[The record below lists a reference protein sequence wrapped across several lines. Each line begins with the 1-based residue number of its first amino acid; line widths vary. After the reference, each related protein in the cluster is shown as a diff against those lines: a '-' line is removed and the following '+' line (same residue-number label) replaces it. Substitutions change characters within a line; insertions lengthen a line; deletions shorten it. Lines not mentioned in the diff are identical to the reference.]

1 MVDFSYND
9 NGDQLVDKLNILSS
23 LIPSGE
29 VFTDT
34 TLTGNGTPISP
45 LHVVSSGGGG
55 GGVNCI
61 NLDVG
66 TSSVNSST
74 VIPSGAFLVSA
85 NLIVNDIYPA
95 SAVSSI
101 SFTYANRNYVLD
113 SSGNLFSSYSYGAFS
128 HINSIPNTIRI
139 FGSSSSLYSLDN
151 SGGIHH
157 SLNSGVSF
165 SSLGS
170 ITNAIDISVNT
181 TGGYDHIYVLDNT
194 GKIWLSQYN
203 GSAFSTFSNIATISN
218 AKIISSATNPSP
230 MGGVDQL
237 FVIDS
242 SGNVHCSSNAGST
255 FIIEGSVSNAISVC
269 SYANWS
275 GNGYNLFVLDNSG
288 GIHYS
293 SDNGASFSLLQTIS
307 NLEEIE
313 LNSNNGYP
321 TTIDNAGNIYQG
333 YTSPSSFSFMGSAGI
348 APTMDIQIN
357 SSPAF
362 IMSGSGGHGGGSL
375 ALGTTGGSII
385 YNTPTVL
392 EGAGTLGVILNGSP
406 TAGSSTVLLE
416 YISTFQN

>member
-45 LHVVSSGGGG
+45 LHVVSSGGDGG

-101 SFTYANRNYVLD
+101 SFTQTDRNYALD

-139 FGSSSSLYSLDN
+139 FGSFSFLYSLDN
-151 SGGIHH
+151 SGGIHY
-157 SLNSGVSF
+157 SSNSGVSF
-165 SSLGS
+165 SSVGS

-181 TGGYDHIYVLDNT
+181 TGGHDHIYVLDNT

-218 AKIISSATNPSP
+218 AKIISSAINS
-230 MGGVDQL
+230 MVGVDQL

-242 SGNVHCSSNAGST
+242 SGNVHYSSNSGST
-255 FIIEGSVSNAISVC
+255 FTIEGSVPNAISVC
-269 SYANWS
+269 SYVNNNY
-275 GNGYNLFVLDNSG
+275 NGYNLFVLDNSG

-313 LNSNNGYP
+313 LNSNNGEP
-321 TTIDNAGNIYQG
+321 TTIDNNGNIYQG
-333 YTSPSSFSFMGSAGI
+333 YTSSSSFSLMGSVGI

-362 IMSGSGGHGGGSL
+362 IISGSGGHGGGSL

-406 TAGSSTVLLE
+406 IAGSSTVLLE